1 MERSE
6 MMVDDFQTSTI
17 IMKQTSLKLLYT
29 AIVLVLIGS
38 LTAGAIYVLA
48 RTVEPVRTTLEGTV
62 FARLLP
68 TNVVEG
74 DHSGYY
80 HAEDVAAQN
89 EIVEV
94 ALSSTAAKNIG
105 LDESTIMTIET
116 VDYYKSFSVPAI
128 VVERPGF
135 STITVSSPVSG
146 IITKIHHE
154 TGVAVEPGEPL
165 FDILLNQ
172 QELVKAQTEFLAL
185 IRKRV
190 FNAAERRRLASVN
203 PDAVPGQ
210 HRTLENDKIQIDS
223 EIEIQK
229 NVLLL
234 QGLAETDITESLEKN
249 STIIR
254 NMTVYAP
261 PFENEEHIASTAH
274 ADDEEHIFTIDNLFV
289 STGENIAVGDSLCQ
303 LTDYCKLAIKGK
315 VFAANEKELVQA
327 LTSKSRVT
335 ATFEGNGN
343 RETVGELF
351 LRSIDNKIDTASGT
365 LFCYVD
371 LKNHFTDYEVND
383 ESKPRRYIQ
392 WHFKPGQR
400 CELNIEVSPLPNC
413 IVIPVGAVAKDLQEM
428 CVFEWVG
435 NEEDKQIWRK
445 KPVHVIYQTR
455 DTVVIAND
463 GSIFPGAKIA
473 VRGASFILAVLEAA
487 SQKGTGGGGIQHGDH
502 VH

>member
-1 MERSE
+1 
-6 MMVDDFQTSTI
+6 
-17 IMKQTSLKLLYT
+17 MKKPQKLLRAVVT
-29 AIVLVLIGS
+29 FALIGT
-38 LTAGAIYVLA
+38 LTV
-48 RTVEPVRTTLEGTV
+48 GTV
-62 FARLLP
+62 YMLDLTVKP
-68 TNVVEG
+68 TALTD
-74 DHSGYY
+74 DHSDHD
-80 HAEDVAAQN
+80 HAEDVAAQT

-94 ALSSTAAKNIG
+94 ALSPTAAKNIG
-105 LDESTIMTIET
+105 LDDSTIMTIET
-116 VDYYKSFSVPAI
+116 VDYYKSFSVPAV

-146 IITKIHHE
+146 IVTKIHHE

-185 IRKRV
+185 LRKRE
-190 FNAAERRRLASVN
+190 FNASERKRLADVN
-203 PDAVPGQ
+203 PDAVPGR
-210 HRTLENDKIQIDS
+210 HRTLEFEKQQIDS

-234 QGLAETDITESLEKN
+234 QGLNESDITDSLEKS

-261 PFENEEHIASTAH
+261 PFENEEHVASTAH
-274 ADDEEHIFTIDNLFV
+274 ADDEEHIFTINELFV

-327 LTSKSRVT
+327 LTSKNRVS
-335 ATFEGNGN
+335 ATFEGGGN

-351 LRSIDNKIDTASGT
+351 LRSIDNKIDIGSGT
-365 LFCYVD
+365 LFCYID
-371 LKNHFTDYEVND
+371 LKNHFTDYEVGG

-400 CELNIEVSPLPNC
+400 CELNIEVEPLPDC
-413 IVIPVGAVAKDLQEM
+413 IVLPASAVAKDMHEM

-445 KPVHVIYQTR
+445 KPVHVLYQTKEV
-455 DTVVIAND
+455 VVIAND
-463 GSIFPGAKIA
+463 GSIFSGAQVAAK
-473 VRGASFILAVLEAA
+473 GASFILSALEAA